1 MECETPFTLAFT
13 TTIGNLSPIFLPA
26 IEKSLPFS
34 FRVFSSRTSPSK
46 SLFHEKLI
54 ERVNIIYEDANIVI
68 IIQYDPNLSAQY
80 SDQCL
85 YLLQANTHWQDDWKD
100 QGK

>member
-1 MECETPFTLAFT
+1 M
-13 TTIGNLSPIFLPA
+13 
-26 IEKSLPFS
+26 
-34 FRVFSSRTSPSK
+34 
-46 SLFHEKLI
+46 I
-54 ERVNIIYEDANIVI
+54 ERVNIIYENANIVI